1 MKEKLNHFQRKLIRI
16 FISNVKQPDVVA
28 NEKIYEF
35 AKLERWTRVCKK
47 RRTKWLGEIEKA
59 EETPA
64 QKAMRY
70 ALEIYKSRQG
80 RPPSIWISPI
90 KNVFKEIN
98 VSYDEATE
106 TATIKNYWKK

>member
-1 MKEKLNHFQRKLIRI
+1 MDWSLQETT
-16 FISNVKQPDVVA
+16 
-28 NEKIYEF
+28 NEI
-35 AKLERWTRVCKK
+35 AWRNR
-47 RRTKWLGEIEKA
+47 KA

-106 TATIKNYWKK
+106 TATIKNYWKN